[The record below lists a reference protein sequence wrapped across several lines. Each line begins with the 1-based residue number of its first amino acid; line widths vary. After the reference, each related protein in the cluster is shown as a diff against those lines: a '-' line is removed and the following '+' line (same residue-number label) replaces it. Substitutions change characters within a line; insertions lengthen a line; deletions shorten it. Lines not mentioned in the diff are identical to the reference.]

1 MTRSANITVL
11 VLSHNDLASS
21 SVFSADALPGKL
33 CYSSGSPSQDYF
45 EAQAVPGASSH
56 VALGLLLHRFAQGN

>member
-33 CYSSGSPSQDYF
+33 CYSSGSPFQDF
-45 EAQAVPGASSH
+45 EAQAVPGSSSH
-56 VALGLLLHRFAQGN
+56 VALGFLLHRLAQGN